1 MNRAGWNVTVY
12 DRDTQVGGMLSS
24 GLPPFRFDKR
34 ALDRRRILL
43 EQAGI
48 RFELGVEVDAEAAF
62 LQLRDDNEAVFLG
75 LGARQ
80 AREVAAGARPVR
92 RR

>member
-1 MNRAGWNVTVY
+1 MTVH
-12 DRDTQVGGMLSS
+12 DRDTQIGGMLSS

-48 RFELGVEVDAEAAF
+48 RFELGTEVDAERF
-62 LQLRDDNEAVFLG
+62 LQLRDDNEAIFLG
-75 LGARQ
+75 LGA
-80 AREVAAGARPVR
+80 VLSRPH
-92 RR
+92 